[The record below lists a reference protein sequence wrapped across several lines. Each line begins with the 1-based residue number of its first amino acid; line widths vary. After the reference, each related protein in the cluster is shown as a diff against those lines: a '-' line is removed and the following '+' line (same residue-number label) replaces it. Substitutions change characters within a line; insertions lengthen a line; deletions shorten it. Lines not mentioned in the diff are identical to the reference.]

1 MVKQFEQ
8 NVIQRAFS
16 LNSYVA
22 DI

>member
-16 LNSYVA
+16 LNSYVT